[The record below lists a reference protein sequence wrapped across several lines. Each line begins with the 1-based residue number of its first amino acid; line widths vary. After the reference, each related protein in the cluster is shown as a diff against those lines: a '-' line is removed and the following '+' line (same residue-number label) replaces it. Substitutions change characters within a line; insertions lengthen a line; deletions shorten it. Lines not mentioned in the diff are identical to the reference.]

1 MRFRSILGSATA
13 GAVLTATAIVAAGAA
28 PAQAA
33 PARGLGTTSLASVLG
48 ADGVKFDSNWKD
60 FDIVEAAVYAVAAAK
75 PDSPVLVLADGTKR
89 LTAFVPTDKAF
100 RNLVKDL
107 TGKSYSSEKKVFT
120 KLAGLVDIDT
130 IETVLLYH
138 VVPGKT
144 LTSNKVLKADGAKLT
159 TAQGG
164 KVKVDVKMKP
174 SLSITLKDRDKND
187 RDPKVVL
194 KALDLNKG
202 NKQVAH
208 GIDRVLRPIDL

>member
-138 VVPGKT
+138 VVPGATITAAKA
-144 LTSNKVLKADGAKLT
+144 LQADGAKLA
-159 TAQGG
+159 TAAGVKL
-164 KVKVDVKMKP
+164 KV
-174 SLSITLKDRDKND
+174 
-187 RDPKVVL
+187 
-194 KALDLNKG
+194 G
-202 NKQVAH
+202 Y
-208 GIDRVLRPIDL
+208 

>member
-60 FDIVEAAVYAVAAAK
+60 FDIVEAAVYAVAEAK
-75 PDSPVLVLADGTKR
+75 PDSPVLILADGTKR

-138 VVPGKT
+138 VVPGATITAAKA
-144 LTSNKVLKADGAKLT
+144 LQADGAKLT
-159 TAQGG
+159 TAAGVKL
-164 KVKVDVKMKP
+164 KVKVKNGMV
-174 SLSITLKDRDKND
+174 TLVDKDPDTANATVIVAD
-187 RDPKVVL
+187 I
-194 KALDLNKG
+194 NKG
-202 NKQVAH
+202 NKQIAH
-208 GIDRVLRPIDL
+208 GIDAVLRPVDL

>member
-138 VVPGKT
+138 VVPGATITAAKA
-144 LTSNKVLKADGAKLT
+144 LQADGAKLT
-159 TAQGG
+159 TAAGVKL
-164 KVKVDVKMKP
+164 KVKVKNGMV
-174 SLSITLKDRDKND
+174 TLVDKDPDTANATVSVAD
-187 RDPKVVL
+187 I
-194 KALDLNKG
+194 NKG
-202 NKQVAH
+202 NKQIAH
-208 GIDRVLRPIDL
+208 GIDAVLRPADL